1 MQQLGLFDSL
11 RQKPIRLPVQPH
23 GSVLHASTEP
33 DYTFRLPHSRMV
45 WDRAEIEVHRHSDG
59 TWMWSASFMA
69 DSEGS
74 SYRVGPKWGK
84 FAETR
89 EDALFFAV
97 EELEQRLGRKTS
109 ADTALILK
117 WLHALKDN
125 PEAFK

>member
-1 MQQLGLFDSL
+1 
-11 RQKPIRLPVQPH
+11 
-23 GSVLHASTEP
+23 
-33 DYTFRLPHSRMV
+33 
-45 WDRAEIEVHRHSDG
+45 
-59 TWMWSASFMA
+59 MA

-97 EELEQRLGRKTS
+97 EELEARIGKKAGS
-109 ADTALILK
+109 DAALILK
-117 WLHALKDN
+117 WLNALKDN

>member
-1 MQQLGLFDSL
+1 MQLGLFDTL
-11 RQKPIRLPVQPH
+11 RSKPIRLPVAPH
-23 GSVLHASTEP
+23 GSVLLAASDP
-33 DYTFRLPHSRMV
+33 DFTFRLPHPRMV
-45 WDRAEIEVHRHSDG
+45 WDRAEIEVHRHEDG
-59 TWMWSASFMA
+59 MWMWSASFMA

-97 EELEQRLGRKTS
+97 EELEARIGKKAGS
-109 ADTALILK
+109 DAALILK
-117 WLHALKDN
+117 WLNALKDN

>member
-1 MQQLGLFDSL
+1 MQQLGLFDTL
-11 RQKPIRLPVQPH
+11 RSQPVRLSVAPH
-23 GSVLHASTEP
+23 GSVLDSSMDPHF
-33 DYTFRLPHSRMV
+33 TFRLPHPRMV
-45 WDRAEIEVHRHSDG
+45 WDRAQIEVHCHDDG
-59 TWMWSASFMA
+59 MWMWSASFMA

-97 EELEQRLGRKTS
+97 EELESRLGRKGGPD
-109 ADTALILK
+109 AALILK